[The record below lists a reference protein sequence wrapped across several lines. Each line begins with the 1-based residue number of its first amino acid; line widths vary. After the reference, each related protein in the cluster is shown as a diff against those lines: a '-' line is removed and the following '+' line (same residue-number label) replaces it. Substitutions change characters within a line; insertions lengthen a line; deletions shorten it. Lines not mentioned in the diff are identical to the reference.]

1 MKCKSKFELQVF
13 FAEFHEDF
21 KKININRFYPSKVK
35 KRTKSVYIL
44 YLSRRH

>member
-35 KRTKSVYIL
+35 KKN
-44 YLSRRH
+44 